1 MEASGCAGN
10 ADPAKRAGK
19 AVKWAFVI
27 GLAVAA
33 AVIGFLTIFR
43 THPAQTT
50 VREAMAA
57 VEQGDAEALMSH
69 VDPEGDLGRLWT
81 ENTQG
86 ARDAILDALERYRV
100 EFSSPRFATRAE
112 GSAAEVALKGGRVTV
127 YRRGGEESTLAVFDL
142 EVEVS
147 RYDICHP
154 SGLFDVAEARD
165 HLIVQDCAFRGYLFH
180 QFDGYCAIGMDF
192 CVFLNLFMHS
202 FHIHHDEGFPLHS
215 ALKADSGGSL

>member
-142 EVEVS
+142 EEGDLVFYVEK
-147 RYDICHP
+147 RGEDWLIRGLNYDILEFL
-154 SGLFDVAEARD
+154 SGDM
-165 HLIVQDCAFRGYLFH
+165 G
-180 QFDGYCAIGMDF
+180 
-192 CVFLNLFMHS
+192 FL
-202 FHIHHDEGFPLHS
+202 PL
-215 ALKADSGGSL
+215 